1 MDLDE
6 MGYIIKERVLILKVQ
21 GESVIN
27 LNTVDYEDSPPPQ
40 YFIEIR
46 TSNTLEAT
54 IPKKKFSSSNSDLKC
69 SGTWIGSNSP

>member
-40 YFIEIR
+40 YFIEI